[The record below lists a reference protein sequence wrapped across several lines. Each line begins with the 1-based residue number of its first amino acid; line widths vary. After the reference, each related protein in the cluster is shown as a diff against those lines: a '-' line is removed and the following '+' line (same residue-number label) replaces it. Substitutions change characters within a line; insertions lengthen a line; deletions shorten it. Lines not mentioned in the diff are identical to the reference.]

1 MNTKVARTTAP
12 RDYPTLLA
20 ILAILLSVA
29 VIAGII
35 FNYAGRGD
43 TDDISARITSTHFSC
58 GVSHDSRSG

>member
-43 TDDISARITSTHFSC
+43 TDDISARITSHRQLPS
-58 GVSHDSRSG
+58 DL